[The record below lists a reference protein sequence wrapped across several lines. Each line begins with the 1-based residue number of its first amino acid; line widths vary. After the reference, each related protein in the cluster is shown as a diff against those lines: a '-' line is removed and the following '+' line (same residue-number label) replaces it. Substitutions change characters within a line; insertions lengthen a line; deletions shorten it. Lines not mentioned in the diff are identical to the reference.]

1 MGAVARHVRLPEHL
15 EGIDGLIVPG
25 GESTTIGQLMQTYAL
40 VEPIRRLAASGAPI
54 WGTCAGL
61 ILMAT
66 DVGAD
71 QPLIGLMDVTIQRNA
86 FGRQLDSFETDLE
99 IDGIEGGPYHA
110 VFIRAPVVTRTGPDV
125 TILARLEDNRIVAVR
140 QNYLLGTAFHP
151 ELTDDLRMH
160 RLFVDMACAG

>member
-1 MGAVARHVRLPEHL
+1 
-15 EGIDGLIVPG
+15 
-25 GESTTIGQLMQTYAL
+25 MQTYAL

-125 TILARLEDNRIVAVR
+125 TILARLEDNRIVAR
-140 QNYLLGTAFHP
+140 CDRISCSEPPFTP
-151 ELTDDLRMH
+151 S
-160 RLFVDMACAG
+160 

>member
-1 MGAVARHVRLPEHL
+1 MGATARDVRLPEQL
-15 EGIDGLIVPG
+15 ERLDGLIVPG
-25 GESTTIGQLMQTYAL
+25 GESTTIGQLMQTYGL
-40 VEPIRRLAASGAPI
+40 VEPIRRLAASGAPL

-99 IDGIEGGPYHA
+99 IAGIEDGPYHA

-125 TILARLEDNRIVAVR
+125 TVLARLEDNRIVAVR
-140 QNYLLGTAFHP
+140 QNHLLGTAFHP

-160 RLFVDMACAG
+160 RMFVDMASAG